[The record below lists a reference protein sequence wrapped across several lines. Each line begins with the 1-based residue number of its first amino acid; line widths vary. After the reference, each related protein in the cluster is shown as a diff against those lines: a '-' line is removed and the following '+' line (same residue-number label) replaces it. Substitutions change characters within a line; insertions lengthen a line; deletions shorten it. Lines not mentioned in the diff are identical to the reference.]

1 MASKDKDETTETT
14 TPEREV
20 TETTQAGYSGVMEKD
35 YPQGVGQPL
44 GTREGQI
51 DTSTEDGRLLKE
63 RLDAQ
68 HAVGATDLPAKDE
81 DTSA

>member
-1 MASKDKDETTETT
+1 MASKDKDETAET

-51 DTSTEDGRLLKE
+51 DTSTKEGRELKK

-68 HAVGATDLPAKDE
+68 HAVGATDLGGE
-81 DTSA
+81 DDGA